1 MANLTEVPVKS
12 LTQAPPVV
20 AKSIEHRTAVQDTG
34 MEYMKIHDFCTEAQH
49 QEWMFG
55 KSHPCVFTLHC
66 ICRGSVQ
73 VSLSLTGVARV
84 WPNNFS
90 LDCKQQKDL
99 CHERCCSC
107 VKTYLCTLELLVDVL
122 YLT

>member
-1 MANLTEVPVKS
+1 MANLAEAPEPS
-12 LTQAPPVV
+12 LTQALLVV
-20 AKSIEHRTAVQDTG
+20 TKSIEHSTAVQDTR

-49 QEWMFG
+49 QDRMFW
-55 KSHPCVFTLHC
+55 KSHPFVFVLHR
-66 ICRGSVQ
+66 ICRGSSQ
-73 VSLSLTGVARV
+73 VSLGLTGVARV

-107 VKTYLCTLELLVDVL
+107 VKTYLCTRELLLDVF